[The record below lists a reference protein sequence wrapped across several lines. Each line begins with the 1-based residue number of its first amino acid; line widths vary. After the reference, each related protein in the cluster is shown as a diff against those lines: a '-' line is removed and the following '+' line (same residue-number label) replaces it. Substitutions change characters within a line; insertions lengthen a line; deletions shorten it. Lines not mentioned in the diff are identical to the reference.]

1 MSSPEF
7 FVGLFTKN
15 KIKWYNKSRLVNKK
29 GEIMERN
36 TILEFLKK
44 NTQEF
49 NKFGVKKIGLFGSF
63 ASRRNTN
70 NSDIDI
76 LVEFKTGEKTF
87 DNYMDL
93 KFFLEDRLKR
103 KVDLV
108 IEKNIKTELK
118 EEILSTAKYA

>member
-1 MSSPEF
+1 
-7 FVGLFTKN
+7 
-15 KIKWYNKSRLVNKK
+15 
-29 GEIMERN
+29 MERN